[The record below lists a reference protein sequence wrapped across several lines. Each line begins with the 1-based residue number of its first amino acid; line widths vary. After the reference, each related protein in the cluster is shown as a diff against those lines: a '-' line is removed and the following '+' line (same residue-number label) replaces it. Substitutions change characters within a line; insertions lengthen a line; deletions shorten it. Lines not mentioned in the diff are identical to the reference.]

1 MVDSTAR
8 LNRSPQPL
16 ASTAGLGRSSHL
28 RVSVTMP
35 PSHDDPGRVGIRELP
50 KLVTLHR
57 AVAHRQRL
65 MAEPD
70 LTYLFWESTLRCN
83 LRCSHC
89 GSSCEAT
96 SPVDELSTDQVID
109 ILRTIGEDFD
119 ASRIFVSIT
128 GGEPLLRKDLY
139 EVVAE
144 MTRLGM
150 MSCIVTNGTLLTV
163 PRAKR
168 LHDAGMRTVSV
179 SIDGAKSQH
188 EAVRGKDSYDRALAG
203 ITAARQAGMV
213 DVEAIT
219 CVRHDNLDSLPQIE
233 AAVRAAGA
241 NLWRLITVDMMGR
254 LAGTCDPSLWLS
266 PADVRRTFDFLVKRR
281 TELNRS
287 KESFDVQFS
296 CGGFLGAK
304 REEAVRPIDSQC
316 FAGLCVGSILCDGQV
331 AACPSLP
338 RSWAQGSALDHRF
351 SAIWRTQFQMHR
363 TTEWRRTGPCT
374 SCDWFGLCLGGGLHE
389 RVAQPDAFCWLHRQT
404 DGSLAMV
411 DPSGD

>member
-1 MVDSTAR
+1 
-8 LNRSPQPL
+8 L
-16 ASTAGLGRSSHL
+16 ASTI
-28 RVSVTMP
+28 P
-35 PSHDDPGRVGIRELP
+35 PPSSHDDPGRVGIRELP
-50 KLVTLHR
+50 KLVALHR
-57 AVAHRQRL
+57 AVGRRQQL

-83 LRCSHC
+83 LRCAHC

-96 SPVDELSTDQVID
+96 SPVDELTTAQVID

-128 GGEPLLRKDLY
+128 GGEPLLRKDLT

-150 MSCIVTNGTLLTV
+150 MTCIVTNGTLLTV
-163 PRAKR
+163 ERARR

-179 SIDGAKSQH
+179 SIDGTESQH

-203 ITAARQAGMV
+203 IAAAREAGMV

-219 CVRHDNLDSLPQIE
+219 CVRRDNLDSLAQIE
-233 AAVRAAGA
+233 AAVRTAGA

-254 LAGTCDPSLWLS
+254 MSGLGDSSLWLG
-266 PADVRRTFDFLVKRR
+266 PADVCRTLDFLAKRR
-281 TELNRS
+281 AELTKSGEN
-287 KESFDVQFS
+287 FDVQFS

-304 REEAVRPIDSQC
+304 REAAVRPIDSQC
-316 FAGLCVGSILCDGQV
+316 FAGLCVGSILCDGRV

-338 RSWAQGSALDHRF
+338 RSWTQGSALDHRF

-363 TTEWRRTGPCT
+363 TTEWRRTGACT
-374 SCDWFGLCLGGGLHE
+374 RCDWFSLCLGGGLHE
-389 RVAQPDAFCWLHRQT
+389 RVAQPDSFCWLHRQC
-404 DGSLAMV
+404 
-411 DPSGD
+411 DPAPLSETTPQRRR